1 MKKNYILTLLFTFCL
16 TAASF
21 GQALLTEDFNYGET
35 AGDLTAVSSS
45 AWTAHSGTTGFVS
58 YDITGL
64 SMTDYPSSGVG
75 GAAMILAASAE
86 DVNRTFAAQTTGN
99 VYGSALVS
107 ITAAST
113 GNYFIHLKDSG
124 NNFRAKVGAK
134 DDSNGKVLFGIGSS
148 SSTLVYGTTVFELNT
163 TYLLVFSY
171 NIGTGVSNL
180 YVLSAVASSEPASP
194 EATDTGSTGT
204 EMISIAFRQTSGIPD
219 AKIDGVRV
227 ALNWADIMNN
237 STASVKD
244 NAIEGFTTYPNPITN
259 NTFTLTSKSSSKKL
273 VTIFNVLGKKVLS
286 SSFSGV
292 KSNVDVSAIS
302 SGIYILKVTEDGKTA
317 TKKLVIR

>member
-1 MKKNYILTLLFTFCL
+1 
-16 TAASF
+16 
-21 GQALLTEDFNYGET
+21 
-35 AGDLTAVSSS
+35 
-45 AWTAHSGTTGFVS
+45 
-58 YDITGL
+58 
-64 SMTDYPSSGVG
+64 
-75 GAAMILAASAE
+75 MILAASAE

-99 VYGSALVS
+99 VYASALVS
-107 ITAAST
+107 LSAVS
-113 GNYFIHLKDSG
+113 GGSYFIHLKDG
-124 NNFRAKVGAK
+124 GTGFRARVGAK
-134 DDSNGKVLFGIGSS
+134 DDGNGKVLFGIGSS

-171 NIGTGVSNL
+171 DIASGVSKL
-180 YVLSAVASSEPASP
+180 YVLTAVASEEPTTA
-194 EATDTGSTGT
+194 EATDTGNTGT
-204 EMISIAFRQTSGIPD
+204 EMSSIAFRQSGGIPD

-237 STASVKD
+237 STASVKK

>member
-1 MKKNYILTLLFTFCL
+1 
-16 TAASF
+16 
-21 GQALLTEDFNYGET
+21 
-35 AGDLTAVSSS
+35 
-45 AWTAHSGTTGFVS
+45 
-58 YDITGL
+58 
-64 SMTDYPSSGVG
+64 
-75 GAAMILAASAE
+75 
-86 DVNRTFAAQTTGN
+86 
-99 VYGSALVS
+99 
-107 ITAAST
+107 
-113 GNYFIHLKDSG
+113 
-124 NNFRAKVGAK
+124 
-134 DDSNGKVLFGIGSS
+134 
-148 SSTLVYGTTVFELNT
+148 LNT
-163 TYLLVFSY
+163 TYLVVFSY
-171 NIGTGVSNL
+171 EIATGVSNL
-180 YVLSAVASSEPASP
+180 HVLSSVSETEPTTP
-194 EATDTGSTGT
+194 EATNTGT
-204 EMISIAFRQTSGIPD
+204 IGTAVSEIAFRQTSGIPD
-219 AKIDGVRV
+219 AIIDGVRV